1 MNFIFNYFI
10 NNKNKFKNINI
21 KNFITKIAKNLFKIN
36 LITKKII

>member
-1 MNFIFNYFI
+1 MIKLYILIILLCFVQ
-10 NNKNKFKNINI
+10 